1 MRQREHSQSRAWK
14 GRCDWY
20 YFSIPS
26 WAGPQACARAHTRTH
41 ARAHTRTPFSLSLAE
56 TGVRINN
63 IKTLLSWKGMGE
75 KVTLLHAVKGSLS

>member
-26 WAGPQACARAHTRTH
+26 WAGPQAC